1 MKYWFVC
8 VERQAPQKNGWHVMN
23 NIISFRVILCGGG
36 SPPNPLAPIM
46 SHIFIV
52 QGMAYIVD
60 RYITDI
66 IKTL

>member
-1 MKYWFVC
+1 
-8 VERQAPQKNGWHVMN
+8 MN
-23 NIISFRVILCGGG
+23 NIISFRVILCVGILPQ
-36 SPPNPLAPIM
+36 PPSTHNVT
-46 SHIFIV
+46 FV